1 MKNSYLKNQK
11 NKKAVNDYTNLIT
24 KIRNEY
30 AQLQK
35 EKNQLE
41 IEIHKCQQY
50 FQDFEQ
56 KYKTPRYVKRRP
68 KRKRIQYYD
77 ESDESDFYVTEIRKR
92 PWEQK
97 RKIYYD
103 DNIDGFPYEPGSQNQ
118 RRRRRI
124 IRWKSKKI
132 KKKQQ
137 SIKTNR

>member
-1 MKNSYLKNQK
+1 MKNSYLKEQK
-11 NKKAVNDYTNLIT
+11 NKKIRNDYANLIT

-41 IEIHKCQQY
+41 IEIQKCQQY

-56 KYKTPRYVKRRP
+56 KYKAPCYVKRRP

-77 ESDESDFYVTEIRKR
+77 ESDESDSYVTEIRKR
-92 PWEQK
+92 PSEQK

-103 DNIDGFPYEPGSQNQ
+103 DNIDGFPYEPGSQN
-118 RRRRRI
+118 RRRRI
-124 IRWKSKKI
+124 RIR
-132 KKKQQ
+132 
-137 SIKTNR
+137 

>member
-11 NKKAVNDYTNLIT
+11 NKKAVNDYANLIT

-41 IEIHKCQQY
+41 IEIQKCQQY

-77 ESDESDFYVTEIRKR
+77 ESDESDSYVTEIRKR
-92 PWEQK
+92 P
-97 RKIYYD
+97 
-103 DNIDGFPYEPGSQNQ
+103 
-118 RRRRRI
+118 
-124 IRWKSKKI
+124 
-132 KKKQQ
+132 
-137 SIKTNR
+137 

>member
-1 MKNSYLKNQK
+1 MKNSYLKDQK
-11 NKKAVNDYTNLIT
+11 NKKIRNDYANLIT

-77 ESDESDFYVTEIRKR
+77 ESNTGDFAVNFKR
-92 PWEQK
+92 
-97 RKIYYD
+97 
-103 DNIDGFPYEPGSQNQ
+103 NSNCFLFV
-118 RRRRRI
+118 
-124 IRWKSKKI
+124 
-132 KKKQQ
+132 
-137 SIKTNR
+137 